1 MVNNTELTDDVVVG
15 GAMGVSSTGATGTSI
30 TQVTVIGAEN
40 GVVLAKEAQNVGL
53 TSSSR
58 TVDSLVVGSQT
69 TGFRADGEDQWL
81 FDHCAAAPAAGP
93 AYQPD
98 DAHVTA
104 RVTAAPGLG
113 GCLVYLPKG
122 SPLRGAGSGT
132 LDVGANVLHR
142 YEGGVLMPNLPLW
155 TPGFPCGDLVGGV
168 NDDPATSCNGVHT
181 RLHVATADCPL
192 P

>member
-1 MVNNTELTDDVVVG
+1 L
-15 GAMGVSSTGATGTSI
+15 
-30 TQVTVIGAEN
+30 TVIGAAS

-58 TVDSLVVGSQT
+58 TIDSLVVDSQT
-69 TGFRADGEDQWL
+69 TGFRADGEDQWS
-81 FDHCAAAPAAGP
+81 FDHCAAVPAAGA

-104 RVTAAPGLG
+104 RVTAAPALG
-113 GCLVYLPKG
+113 GCLVYLPKA
-122 SPLRGAGSGT
+122 SPLHGAGSGT
-132 LDVGANVLHR
+132 LDVGASVLHR

-155 TPGFPCGDLVGGV
+155 TPGTGAFPCGDSVGGV
-168 NDDPATSCNGVHT
+168 NDDPATSCLGVHT
-181 RLHVATADCPL
+181 RLHVAAADCPL